1 MSKKTAKARPK
12 PKVIRLRTPDARVS
26 ALGIARATAK
36 DIERGVYQPGS
47 RIREQELADKFKCS
61 RAPVREALRIL
72 ESQGIVV
79 IEPMRGARVAT
90 VDDATF
96 YEVFLIRRALAGLII
111 QQVVKAS
118 PSPARDEFVSRAQSL
133 TDAAETCPDGH
144 TFAGSVRR
152 TIQIMQKVAQT
163 PRTLHLIRSLTF
175 GYLAFQDDIVATKK
189 SRRAQA
195 KLWMRIADAVENG
208 EAEEA
213 RAAMDELFDFAFEY
227 VAEMKSAKVANLAD

>member
-1 MSKKTAKARPK
+1 MSQRSTKVS
-12 PKVIRLRTPDARVS
+12 KVIRLRTPDARVS
-26 ALGIARATAK
+26 ALGIARATAR

-47 RIREQELADKFKCS
+47 RLREQELADKFKCS
-61 RAPVREALRIL
+61 RAPVREALRVL
-72 ESQGIVV
+72 ESQGSVV

-90 VDDATF
+90 VEDASF

-111 QQVVKAS
+111 QQVVKA
-118 PSPARDEFVSRAQSL
+118 PSSAAKEEFVSRARAL
-133 TDAAETCPDGH
+133 TEAAETCPDGH
-144 TFAGSVRR
+144 VFAGRIRR

-189 SRRAQA
+189 SRRAHA
-195 KLWMRIADAVENG
+195 KLWLRIAKAVENG
-208 EAEEA
+208 QPDVA
-213 RAAMDELFDFAFEY
+213 RSAMDELFDFAFEY

>member
-1 MSKKTAKARPK
+1 MSQRSVKAS
-12 PKVIRLRTPDARVS
+12 KVIRLRTPDARVS
-26 ALGIARATAK
+26 ALGIARATAR

-47 RIREQELADKFKCS
+47 RLREQELADKFKCS
-61 RAPVREALRIL
+61 RAPVREALRVL
-72 ESQGIVV
+72 ESQGSVV

-90 VDDATF
+90 VEDASF

-111 QQVVKAS
+111 QQVVKA
-118 PSPARDEFVSRAQSL
+118 PSSAAKEEFVSRARAL
-133 TDAAETCPDGH
+133 TEAAETCPDGH
-144 TFAGSVRR
+144 AFAGRVRR
-152 TIQIMQKVAQT
+152 AIQIMQKVAQT

-195 KLWMRIADAVENG
+195 KLWLRIAKAVENG
-208 EAEEA
+208 QPDAA

-227 VAEMKSAKVANLAD
+227 VAEMKSPRVANISE